1 MSSDDISKLTEKERD
16 ELAQIALKNSQQSR
30 ERSKAY
36 RERKKAK
43 GMTLVSVWVPS
54 DRAKVLKKQFEAHV
68 KKVSE
73 KKDVS
78 GK

>member
-1 MSSDDISKLTEKERD
+1 MSDDIRKLTEKERD
-16 ELAQIALKNSQQSR
+16 ELAQTALKNAEQSR

-43 GMTLVSVWVPS
+43 GMTLVSIWVPS
-54 DRAKVLKKQFEAHV
+54 DRAKSLKKVFEDHV
-68 KKVSE
+68 RKLLE

>member
-1 MSSDDISKLTEKERD
+1 MADDISNLTNKERD
-16 ELAQIALKNSQQSR
+16 ELAQTALKNSQQSR

-54 DRAKVLKKQFEAHV
+54 DNAKDLKKQFEAHV
-68 KKVSE
+68 KKVS
-73 KKDVS
+73 KKDD
-78 GK
+78 